1 MVDDSQ
7 PGQEILL
14 VTGVSGGGKSTAL
27 QVLEDLGW
35 ETIDNFPIR
44 LLKRLVGG
52 SEDNARLAIGVDS
65 RTRGFA
71 PAEIIALFK
80 KLEQREDISVT
91 TMFVDC
97 GSGELERRYNE
108 TADRTRWHAG
118 GQQWMG
124 SRPNANCS
132 NRCVAGPTC

>member
-52 SEDNARLAIGVDS
+52 SEDNSRLAIGVDS

-80 KLEQREDISVT
+80 KLEQLALQGACI
-91 TMFVDC
+91 
-97 GSGELERRYNE
+97 LPK
-108 TADRTRWHAG
+108 AL
-118 GQQWMG
+118 
-124 SRPNANCS
+124 
-132 NRCVAGPTC
+132 